1 MGKPRVTFVSKEKEM
16 ENIMVMAL
24 TLLTVAFALSAHTAY
39 RWRKMALD
47 LKAFV
52 ENPNVKAVDK
62 QQEYKDTF
70 EAQINALDEERRQ
83 INVALTDAFDYL
95 YDNGPFEANHNA
107 GLMQV
112 RNVLLRALQ
121 ISTHGRG

>member
-1 MGKPRVTFVSKEKEM
+1 M
-16 ENIMVMAL
+16 ETVMTIAASIA
-24 TLLTVAFALSAHTAY
+24 VCIAAFCAWQWQLWRKNALSAQ
-39 RWRKMALD
+39 
-47 LKAFV
+47 AFID
-52 ENPNVKAVDK
+52 NPNVQAVDK
-62 QQEYKDTF
+62 QQQYKDTF

-83 INVALTDAFDYL
+83 INVAMTEAFDFL
-95 YDNGPFEANHNA
+95 NDNGPFEANHNA

>member
-1 MGKPRVTFVSKEKEM
+1 M
-16 ENIMVMAL
+16 ESITTVAL
-24 TLLTVAFALSAHTAY
+24 TLLVVATALSAHTAY
-39 RWRKMALD
+39 KWRKLALE

-52 ENPNVKAVDK
+52 ENPNVQAVDK

-83 INVALTDAFDYL
+83 INVALTEAFDYL
-95 YDNGPFEANHNA
+95 NDNGPFEANHNS